1 MLDKKSQD
9 SAKQASIEQD
19 TIENGSAQNGYEP
32 SSSFL
37 LDIAPLLLTA
47 MILMVQFFV
56 FKDFTPHIPLACGIL
71 ITGLFMK
78 LRRRSW
84 AGMEE
89 NFLKVVKIGLPAMII
104 LMGVGMLIGSWIIAG
119 TVPTILYYGFSIF
132 SPSSFLFS
140 VCLICAVISLAT
152 GTSWGTV
159 GTVGLAM
166 MGIGLGLGIPA
177 HFTGGAIVSGAFF
190 GDKMSPLSDTTNLT
204 PAAADV
210 DLWEH
215 IRGMLPTTVPAM
227 ITALA
232 LYAWIGMSYG
242 NDNVNMSTIQALQ
255 STLASN
261 YNISLIT
268 LLPAVVVVGAAVFK
282 MPAIP
287 TVLGGVVVASL
298 VAFFLQGVGVS
309 DIFNVLQNGFK
320 SETGFDVVD
329 QLLSKGGV
337 MSMTWVVTLTIFA
350 LAFIGSIE
358 HYGTLRAIMTKI
370 NNIVKTRFGLV
381 TTTYASVIGVG
392 TIIGDVYTT
401 LVLPGRLLKDKYKEM
416 GYKRTTLT
424 RSIEDS
430 GTLLSPLIPWNM
442 GGSFVAAT
450 LGIAT
455 LTYAPFAFA
464 CWLSPLFGL
473 LWAAL
478 GKFTPREDEPTKEIV
493 LTKTS
498 NSTEPA
504 NTASINN

>member
-1 MLDKKSQD
+1 MIDDKLHNPD
-9 SAKQASIEQD
+9 VD
-19 TIENGSAQNGYEP
+19 GYGP
-32 SSSFL
+32 SSNFL
-37 LDIAPLLLTA
+37 LDIAPLVLTA
-47 MILMVQFFV
+47 IILMVQFFI

-78 LRRRSW
+78 LRGRDW
-84 AGMEE
+84 QGMEDR
-89 NFLKVVKIGLPAMII
+89 FLKVIKIGLPAMII

-140 VCLICAVISLAT
+140 VCIICAIISIAT

-166 MGIGLGLGIPA
+166 MGIGMGLGIPA

-204 PAAADV
+204 PAAAGV
-210 DLWEH
+210 ELWEH

-227 ITALA
+227 VTALA
-232 LYAWIGMSYG
+232 IYAWIGMGYG
-242 NDNVNMSTIQALQ
+242 DDSIDLSSIQALQ
-255 STLASN
+255 TSLADN
-261 YNISLIT
+261 YNLSVIT
-268 LLPAVVVVGAAVFK
+268 LLPALVVVAAAVMK

-298 VAFFLQGVGVS
+298 IAFFMQGVGVS
-309 DIFNVLQNGFK
+309 EIFSVLQNGYV
-320 SETGFDVVD
+320 SETGFEVVD
-329 QLLSKGGV
+329 KLLSKGGV
-337 MSMTWVVTLTIFA
+337 MSMTWVITLTIFA
-350 LAFIGSIE
+350 LGFVGSLE
-358 HYGTLRAIMTKI
+358 HYGTLKAIMAKI
-370 NNIVKTRFGLV
+370 DQAVKSRIGLIL
-381 TTTYASVIGVG
+381 TTYASVLGVG

-401 LVLPGRLLKDKYKEM
+401 LVLPGRLLKDKYQEM

-473 LWAAL
+473 LWAFL
-478 GKFTPREDEPTKEIV
+478 NKFIPREEP
-493 LTKTS
+493 S
-498 NSTEPA
+498 A
-504 NTASINN
+504 NKLGTTASINEV

>member
-1 MLDKKSQD
+1 MITEKPHDPNKD
-9 SAKQASIEQD
+9 
-19 TIENGSAQNGYEP
+19 GYGP

-37 LDIAPLLLTA
+37 LDIAPLVLTA
-47 MILMVQFFV
+47 MILMVQFFI

-78 LRRRSW
+78 MRGRDW
-84 AGMEE
+84 EGMEE
-89 NFLKVVKIGLPAMII
+89 RFLKVVKIGLPAILI

-140 VCLICAVISLAT
+140 VCIICAIISVAT

-166 MGIGLGLGIPA
+166 MGIGVGLGIPA
-177 HFTGGAIVSGAFF
+177 HLTGGAIVSGAFF

-204 PAAADV
+204 PAAAGV
-210 DLWEH
+210 DLWDH
-215 IRGMLPTTVPAM
+215 IKGMLPTTVPAM
-227 ITALA
+227 VTAL
-232 LYAWIGMSYG
+232 LIYAWIGMSYG
-242 NDNVNMSTIQALQ
+242 SDSIDMSSIQALQ
-255 STLASN
+255 TTLTDN
-261 YNISLIT
+261 YTISVFT
-268 LLPAVVVVGAAVFK
+268 LLPALVVVGAAVLK

-287 TVLGGVVVASL
+287 TVLSGVVVASL
-298 VAFFLQGVGVS
+298 VAFFMQGVGVS
-309 DIFNVLQNGFK
+309 DIFTVLQNGFV
-320 SETGFDVVD
+320 SETGSEVVD
-329 QLLSKGGV
+329 KLLSKGGV

-350 LAFIGSIE
+350 LAFVGSLE
-358 HYGTLRAIMTKI
+358 HYGTLKAIMVKI
-370 NNIVKTRFGLV
+370 NSMVKSRFGLIA
-381 TTTYASVIGVG
+381 TTYTSVIGVG

-401 LVLPGRLLKDKYKEM
+401 LVLPARLLKDKYQEM

-473 LWAAL
+473 LWAVL
-478 GKFTPREDEPTKEIV
+478 GKFIPREDPSEI
-493 LTKTS
+493 
-498 NSTEPA
+498 A
-504 NTASINN
+504 AHQADNTASSVSIEKL

>member
-1 MLDKKSQD
+1 MIDEK
-9 SAKQASIEQD
+9 
-19 TIENGSAQNGYEP
+19 NQNPSVEGYGP

-37 LDIAPLLLTA
+37 LDIAPLVLTA
-47 MILMVQFFV
+47 IILMVQFFV

-78 LRRRSW
+78 LRGRDW
-84 AGMEE
+84 DGMEQR
-89 NFLKVVKIGLPAMII
+89 FLKVVKIGLPAILI
-104 LMGVGMLIGSWIIAG
+104 LMGVGMLIGAWIIAG

-132 SPSSFLFS
+132 TPSSFLVS
-140 VCLICAVISLAT
+140 VCIICAIISLAT

-166 MGIGLGLGIPA
+166 MGIGLGLGVPA
-177 HFTGGAIVSGAFF
+177 PLVGGAIVSGAFF

-204 PAAADV
+204 PAAAGI

-215 IRGMLPTTVPAM
+215 IKGMLPTTVPAM
-227 ITALA
+227 ITAVLI
-232 LYAWIGMSYG
+232 YAWIGTSYG
-242 NDNVNMSTIQALQ
+242 SDSVDMSSIEAIKA
-255 STLASN
+255 SLASN
-261 YNISLIT
+261 YNLSVIT
-268 LLPAVVVVGAAVFK
+268 LLPAVVVIGAAVMK

-287 TVLGGVVVASL
+287 TVLVGVVVAS
-298 VAFFLQGVGVS
+298 VIAVFMQGVGLHDV
-309 DIFNVLQNGFK
+309 FNVLQNGFK
-320 SETGFDVVD
+320 SETGLEIVD

-350 LAFIGSIE
+350 LAFVGALE
-358 HYGTLRAIMTKI
+358 HYGTLKAIMAKLDKVI
-370 NNIVKTRFGLV
+370 KTRFGLV
-381 TTTYASVIGVG
+381 ISSYASVIGVG

-401 LVLPGRLLKDKYKEM
+401 LVLPGRLLKDKYQEM

-424 RSIEDS
+424 RAVEDC

-455 LTYAPFAFA
+455 ITYAPYAFA

-473 LWAAL
+473 LWLAL
-478 GKFTPREDEPTKEIV
+478 NKFIPRETPSVPVSEHV
-493 LTKTS
+493 VVTS
-498 NSTEPA
+498 N
-504 NTASINN
+504 NI

>member
-1 MLDKKSQD
+1 MIDEK
-9 SAKQASIEQD
+9 
-19 TIENGSAQNGYEP
+19 NQNPSVEGYGP

-37 LDIAPLLLTA
+37 LDIAPLVLTA
-47 MILMVQFFV
+47 IILMVQFFV

-78 LRRRSW
+78 LRGRDW
-84 AGMEE
+84 DGMEQR
-89 NFLKVVKIGLPAMII
+89 FLKVVKIGLPAILI
-104 LMGVGMLIGSWIIAG
+104 LMGVGMLIGAWIIAG

-132 SPSSFLFS
+132 TPSSFLVS
-140 VCLICAVISLAT
+140 VCIICAIISLAT

-166 MGIGLGLGIPA
+166 MGIGLGLGVPA
-177 HFTGGAIVSGAFF
+177 PLVGGAIVSGAFF

-204 PAAADV
+204 PAAAGI

-215 IRGMLPTTVPAM
+215 IKGMLPTTVPAM
-227 ITALA
+227 ITAVLI
-232 LYAWIGMSYG
+232 YAWIGTSYG
-242 NDNVNMSTIQALQ
+242 SDSVDMSSIEAIKA
-255 STLASN
+255 SLASN
-261 YNISLIT
+261 YNLSVIT
-268 LLPAVVVVGAAVFK
+268 LLPAVVVIGAAVMK

-287 TVLGGVVVASL
+287 TVLVGVVVAS
-298 VAFFLQGVGVS
+298 VIAVFMQGVGLHDVF
-309 DIFNVLQNGFK
+309 DVLQNGFK
-320 SETGFDVVD
+320 SETGLEIVD

-350 LAFIGSIE
+350 LAFVGSLE
-358 HYGTLRAIMTKI
+358 HYGTLKAIMAKLDKVI
-370 NNIVKTRFGLV
+370 KTRFGLV
-381 TTTYASVIGVG
+381 ISSYASVIGVG

-401 LVLPGRLLKDKYKEM
+401 LVLPGRLLKDKYQEM

-424 RSIEDS
+424 RAVEDC

-455 LTYAPFAFA
+455 ITYAPYAFA

-473 LWAAL
+473 LWLAL
-478 GKFTPREDEPTKEIV
+478 NKFIPRETPSVPVSEHV
-493 LTKTS
+493 VVTS
-498 NSTEPA
+498 N
-504 NTASINN
+504 NI

>member
-1 MLDKKSQD
+1 MIDDKPHNPAD
-9 SAKQASIEQD
+9 D
-19 TIENGSAQNGYEP
+19 GYGP

-37 LDIAPLLLTA
+37 LDIAPLVLTA

-71 ITGLFMK
+71 ITGLFIKM
-78 LRRRSW
+78 RGRDW
-84 AGMEE
+84 EGMEE
-89 NFLKVVKIGLPAMII
+89 RFLKVIKIGLPAMII

-140 VCLICAVISLAT
+140 VCIICAIISLAT

-166 MGIGLGLGIPA
+166 MGIGMGLGIPA

-204 PAAADV
+204 PAAAGV
-210 DLWEH
+210 ELWDH

-227 ITALA
+227 VTALA
-232 LYAWIGMSYG
+232 LYAWIGMGYG
-242 NDNVNMSTIQALQ
+242 DDSIDLSSIHALQ
-255 STLASN
+255 TNLADN
-261 YNISLIT
+261 YNLSIIT
-268 LLPAVVVVGAAVFK
+268 LLPALVVIIAAVMK

-287 TVLGGVVVASL
+287 TVLGGVVVASII
-298 VAFFLQGVGVS
+298 AFFLQGVGVS
-309 DIFNVLQNGFK
+309 DIFNVLQNGFV
-320 SETGFDVVD
+320 SETGFEVVD

-337 MSMTWVVTLTIFA
+337 MSMTWVITLTIFA
-350 LAFIGSIE
+350 LAFIGSLE
-358 HYGTLRAIMTKI
+358 HYGTLKAIMAKI
-370 NNIVKTRFGLV
+370 DKAIKSRIGLIL
-381 TTTYASVIGVG
+381 TTYASVLGVG
-392 TIIGDVYTT
+392 TLIGDVYTT

-424 RSIEDS
+424 RSIEDT

-473 LWAAL
+473 LWVFL
-478 GKFTPREDEPTKEIV
+478 NKFIPREEPSIDKLDT
-493 LTKTS
+493 TTS
-498 NSTEPA
+498 SVISEA
-504 NTASINN
+504 

>member
-1 MLDKKSQD
+1 MIDEKNPNPSV
-9 SAKQASIEQD
+9 E
-19 TIENGSAQNGYEP
+19 GYGP

-37 LDIAPLLLTA
+37 LDVAPLLITSI
-47 MILMVQFFV
+47 ILMVQFFI

-78 LRRRSW
+78 LRGRSW
-84 AGMEE
+84 DGMEQR
-89 NFLKVVKIGLPAMII
+89 FLKVIKIGLPAIII
-104 LMGVGMLIGSWIIAG
+104 LMGVGMLIGAWIIAG

-132 SPSSFLFS
+132 TPSSFLVS
-140 VCLICAVISLAT
+140 VCIICAIISLAT

-177 HFTGGAIVSGAFF
+177 HFVGGAIVSGAFF

-204 PAAADV
+204 PAAAGI

-215 IRGMLPTTVPAM
+215 IKGMLPTTVPAM
-227 ITALA
+227 ITAVL
-232 LYAWIGMSYG
+232 LYAWIGSSYG
-242 NDNVNMSTIQALQ
+242 SDSVDMTSIEAIKA
-255 STLASN
+255 SLASN
-261 YNISLIT
+261 YNLSVIT
-268 LLPAVVVVGAAVFK
+268 LLPAVVVIGAAIMK
-282 MPAIP
+282 IPAIP
-287 TVLGGVVVASL
+287 TVLVGVVIAAVIAI
-298 VAFFLQGVGVS
+298 FMQGVGLHDV
-309 DIFNVLQNGFK
+309 FNVLQNGFK
-320 SETGFDVVD
+320 SETGLEVVD

-350 LAFIGSIE
+350 LAFIGSLE
-358 HYGTLRAIMTKI
+358 HYGTLKAIMSKLNKVI
-370 NNIVKTRFGLV
+370 KTRFGLV
-381 TTTYASVIGVG
+381 LSSYASVLSVG
-392 TIIGDVYTT
+392 TVIGDVYTT

-424 RSIEDS
+424 RAVEDC

-455 LTYAPFAFA
+455 LTYAPYAFA

-473 LWAAL
+473 LWLAL
-478 GKFTPREDEPTKEIV
+478 NKFIPREEP
-493 LTKTS
+493 
-498 NSTEPA
+498 STEA
-504 NTASINN
+504 KINEESTAVVS

>member
-1 MLDKKSQD
+1 MIDDKPLDPD
-9 SAKQASIEQD
+9 VD
-19 TIENGSAQNGYEP
+19 GYGP

-37 LDIAPLLLTA
+37 LDIAPLILTA

-78 LRRRSW
+78 LRGRNW
-84 AGMEE
+84 LGMEE
-89 NFLKVVKIGLPAMII
+89 RFLKVIKIGLPAMII

-140 VCLICAVISLAT
+140 VCIICAIISVAT

-166 MGIGLGLGIPA
+166 MGIGMGLGIPA

-204 PAAADV
+204 PAAAGV
-210 DLWEH
+210 ELWDH

-227 ITALA
+227 VTALA

-242 NDNVNMSTIQALQ
+242 DDSIDLSSIQALQ
-255 STLASN
+255 TSLANN
-261 YNISLIT
+261 YNLSVIT
-268 LLPAVVVVGAAVFK
+268 LLPAIVVVAAAVMK

-287 TVLGGVVVASL
+287 TVLGGVVVASF
-298 VAFFLQGVGVS
+298 VAFFMQGVGVS
-309 DIFNVLQNGFK
+309 EIFNVLQNGFV
-320 SETGFDVVD
+320 SETGFEVVD
-329 QLLSKGGV
+329 KLLSKGGV
-337 MSMTWVVTLTIFA
+337 MSMTWVITLTIFA
-350 LAFIGSIE
+350 LAFVGSLE
-358 HYGTLRAIMTKI
+358 HYGTLKAIMAKI
-370 NNIVKTRFGLV
+370 DKAVKSRLGLIL
-381 TTTYASVIGVG
+381 TTYASVLGVG
-392 TIIGDVYTT
+392 TLIGDVYTT

-424 RSIEDS
+424 RSIEDA

-473 LWAAL
+473 LWAFMD
-478 GKFTPREDEPTKEIV
+478 KFIPREEHVVEKVDT
-493 LTKTS
+493 TS
-498 NSTEPA
+498 SVHEV
-504 NTASINN
+504 

>member
-1 MLDKKSQD
+1 MIDDKPHD
-9 SAKQASIEQD
+9 PAND
-19 TIENGSAQNGYEP
+19 GYGP

-37 LDIAPLLLTA
+37 LDIAPLVLTA

-78 LRRRSW
+78 MRGRDW
-84 AGMEE
+84 QGMEE
-89 NFLKVVKIGLPAMII
+89 RFLKVIKIGLPAMII

-140 VCLICAVISLAT
+140 VCIICAIISVAT

-166 MGIGLGLGIPA
+166 MGIGMGLGIPA

-204 PAAADV
+204 PAAAGV
-210 DLWEH
+210 ELWDH
-215 IRGMLPTTVPAM
+215 IKGMLPTTVPAM
-227 ITALA
+227 VTALA
-232 LYAWIGMSYG
+232 IYAWIGMGYG
-242 NDNVNMSTIQALQ
+242 DDSIDLSSIRALQ
-255 STLASN
+255 TSLADN
-261 YNISLIT
+261 YNLSIIT
-268 LLPAVVVVGAAVFK
+268 LLPALVVVIAAVMK

-287 TVLGGVVVASL
+287 TVLGGVVVAS
-298 VAFFLQGVGVS
+298 VIAFFLQGVGVS
-309 DIFNVLQNGFK
+309 DIFNVLQNGFV
-320 SETGFDVVD
+320 SETGFEVVD
-329 QLLSKGGV
+329 KLLSKGGV
-337 MSMTWVVTLTIFA
+337 MSMTWVITLTIFA
-350 LAFIGSIE
+350 LAFVGSLE
-358 HYGTLRAIMTKI
+358 HYGTLKAIMAKI
-370 NNIVKTRFGLV
+370 DKAVKSRIGLIL
-381 TTTYASVIGVG
+381 TTYASVLGVG
-392 TIIGDVYTT
+392 TLIGDVYTT
-401 LVLPGRLLKDKYKEM
+401 LVLPGRLLKEKYKEM

-473 LWAAL
+473 LWAFL
-478 GKFTPREDEPTKEIV
+478 DKFIPREEPTVEK
-493 LTKTS
+493 LDTATS
-498 NSTEPA
+498 T
-504 NTASINN
+504 SISDV

>member
-1 MLDKKSQD
+1 MIDDKLHD
-9 SAKQASIEQD
+9 PASD
-19 TIENGSAQNGYEP
+19 GYGP

-37 LDIAPLLLTA
+37 LDIAPLVLTA

-78 LRRRSW
+78 LRGRDW
-84 AGMEE
+84 QGMEDR
-89 NFLKVVKIGLPAMII
+89 FLKVIKIGLPAMII

-140 VCLICAVISLAT
+140 VCIICAIISVAT

-166 MGIGLGLGIPA
+166 MGIGMGLGIPA

-204 PAAADV
+204 PAAAGV
-210 DLWEH
+210 DLWDH
-215 IRGMLPTTVPAM
+215 IKGMLPTTVPAM
-227 ITALA
+227 VTALA
-232 LYAWIGMSYG
+232 IYAWIGMGYG
-242 NDNVNMSTIQALQ
+242 DDNIDLSSIQALQ
-255 STLASN
+255 TNLANN
-261 YNISLIT
+261 YNLGVIT
-268 LLPAVVVVGAAVFK
+268 LLPALVVVAAAVMK

-298 VAFFLQGVGVS
+298 VAFFMQGVEVS
-309 DIFNVLQNGFK
+309 EIFNVLQNGFV
-320 SETGFDVVD
+320 SETGFEVVD
-329 QLLSKGGV
+329 KLLSKGGV
-337 MSMTWVVTLTIFA
+337 MSMTWVITLTIFA
-350 LAFIGSIE
+350 LGFVGSLE
-358 HYGTLRAIMTKI
+358 HYGTLKAIMAKI
-370 NNIVKTRFGLV
+370 DKAVKSRIGLIL
-381 TTTYASVIGVG
+381 TTYASVLGVG
-392 TIIGDVYTT
+392 TLIGDVYTT

-424 RSIEDS
+424 RSIEDT

-473 LWAAL
+473 LWAFL
-478 GKFTPREDEPTKEIV
+478 DKFIPREEPTVKNV
-493 LTKTS
+493 DTTS
-498 NSTEPA
+498 TVNEA
-504 NTASINN
+504 

>member
-1 MLDKKSQD
+1 MIDEKNPNPSV
-9 SAKQASIEQD
+9 E
-19 TIENGSAQNGYEP
+19 GYDP

-37 LDIAPLLLTA
+37 LDVAPLLITSI
-47 MILMVQFFV
+47 ILMVQFFI

-78 LRRRSW
+78 LRGRSW
-84 AGMEE
+84 DGMEQR
-89 NFLKVVKIGLPAMII
+89 FLKVIKIGLPAIII
-104 LMGVGMLIGSWIIAG
+104 LMGVGMLIGAWIIAG

-132 SPSSFLFS
+132 TPSSFLVS
-140 VCLICAVISLAT
+140 VCIICAIISLAT

-177 HFTGGAIVSGAFF
+177 HFVGGAIVSGAFF

-204 PAAADV
+204 PAAAGI

-215 IRGMLPTTVPAM
+215 IKGMLPTTVPAM
-227 ITALA
+227 ITAVL
-232 LYAWIGMSYG
+232 LYAWIGSSYG
-242 NDNVNMSTIQALQ
+242 SDSVDMTSIEAIKA
-255 STLASN
+255 SLASN
-261 YNISLIT
+261 YNLSVIT
-268 LLPAVVVVGAAVFK
+268 LLPAVVVIGAAIMK

-287 TVLGGVVVASL
+287 TVLVGVVIAAVIAI
-298 VAFFLQGVGVS
+298 FMQGVGLHDV
-309 DIFNVLQNGFK
+309 FNVLQNGFK
-320 SETGFDVVD
+320 SETGLEVVD

-350 LAFIGSIE
+350 LAFIGSLE
-358 HYGTLRAIMTKI
+358 HYGTLKAIMGKLNKVI
-370 NNIVKTRFGLV
+370 KTRFGLV
-381 TTTYASVIGVG
+381 LSSYASVLSVG
-392 TIIGDVYTT
+392 TVIGDVYTT

-424 RSIEDS
+424 RAVEDC

-455 LTYAPFAFA
+455 LTYAPYAFA

-473 LWAAL
+473 LWLAL
-478 GKFTPREDEPTKEIV
+478 NKFIPREEP
-493 LTKTS
+493 
-498 NSTEPA
+498 STEA
-504 NTASINN
+504 KINEESTAVVS

>member
-1 MLDKKSQD
+1 MNPQQPLAQADK
-9 SAKQASIEQD
+9 
-19 TIENGSAQNGYEP
+19 TPP
-32 SSSFL
+32 SNFL
-37 LDIAPLLLTA
+37 LDIAPLVLTA
-47 MILMVQFFV
+47 AILMVQFFV

-71 ITGLFMK
+71 ITGFFMK
-78 LRRRSW
+78 LRGRSW
-84 AGMEE
+84 EGMESR
-89 NFLKVVKIGLPAMII
+89 FLKVVKIGLPAMII
-104 LMGVGMLIGSWIIAG
+104 LMGVGMLIGAWIISG

-140 VCLICAVISLAT
+140 VCLICAIISVAT
-152 GTSWGTV
+152 GTSWGTI

-166 MGIGLGLGIPA
+166 MGIGMGLGIPV

-204 PAAADV
+204 PAAAGV

-215 IRGMLPTTVPAM
+215 IRGMLPTTIPAM

-232 LYAWIGMSYG
+232 LYAWIGMGYG
-242 NDNVNMSTIQALQ
+242 NDSIDLSAIKELQ
-255 STLASN
+255 SALAAN
-261 YNISLIT
+261 YHISLFT
-268 LLPAVVVVGAAVFK
+268 LIPALVVIGAAMFK

-287 TVLGGVVVASL
+287 TVLSGVVVASL
-298 VAFFLQGVGVS
+298 VAFFMQGVGVS
-309 DIFNVLQNGFK
+309 QIFDVLQNGFK
-320 SETGFDVVD
+320 SETGLEVVD

-337 MSMTWVVTLTIFA
+337 MSMTWVITLTIFA
-350 LAFIGSIE
+350 LAFIGSLE
-358 HYGTLRAIMTKI
+358 HYGTLKAIMNKI
-370 NNIVKTRFGLV
+370 NAVVKSRFGLV
-381 TTTYASVIGVG
+381 LSTYGSVIGVG
-392 TIIGDVYTT
+392 TLIGDVYTT
-401 LVLPGRLLKDKYKEM
+401 LVLPGRLLKDKYKDM

-478 GKFTPREDEPTKEIV
+478 GKFTPREETPQLAPKKV
-493 LTKTS
+493 NLKKVKKLTVS
-498 NSTEPA
+498 EA
-504 NTASINN
+504 

>member
-1 MLDKKSQD
+1 MIDDKLHD
-9 SAKQASIEQD
+9 PASD
-19 TIENGSAQNGYEP
+19 GYGP

-37 LDIAPLLLTA
+37 LDIAPLVLTA

-78 LRRRSW
+78 LRGRDW
-84 AGMEE
+84 QGMEDR
-89 NFLKVVKIGLPAMII
+89 FLKVIKIGLPAMII

-140 VCLICAVISLAT
+140 VCIICAIISVAT

-166 MGIGLGLGIPA
+166 MGIGMGLGIPA

-204 PAAADV
+204 PAAAGV
-210 DLWEH
+210 DLWDH
-215 IRGMLPTTVPAM
+215 IKGMLPTTVPAM
-227 ITALA
+227 VTALA
-232 LYAWIGMSYG
+232 IYAWIGMGYG
-242 NDNVNMSTIQALQ
+242 DDSIDLSSIQALQ
-255 STLASN
+255 TNLANN
-261 YNISLIT
+261 YNLGVIT
-268 LLPAVVVVGAAVFK
+268 LLPALVVVAAAVMK
-282 MPAIP
+282 KPAIP

-298 VAFFLQGVGVS
+298 VAFFMQGVEVS
-309 DIFNVLQNGFK
+309 EIFNVLQNGFV
-320 SETGFDVVD
+320 SETGFEVVD
-329 QLLSKGGV
+329 KLLSKGGV
-337 MSMTWVVTLTIFA
+337 MSMTWVITLTIFA
-350 LAFIGSIE
+350 LGFVGSLE
-358 HYGTLRAIMTKI
+358 HYGTLKAIMAKI
-370 NNIVKTRFGLV
+370 DKAVKSRIGLIL
-381 TTTYASVIGVG
+381 TTYASVLGVG
-392 TIIGDVYTT
+392 TLIGDVYTT

-424 RSIEDS
+424 RSIEDT

-473 LWAAL
+473 LWAFL
-478 GKFTPREDEPTKEIV
+478 NKFIPREEHTVKNVDT
-493 LTKTS
+493 TS
-498 NSTEPA
+498 TVNEA
-504 NTASINN
+504 

>member
-1 MLDKKSQD
+1 MIDDKPHNPD
-9 SAKQASIEQD
+9 FD
-19 TIENGSAQNGYEP
+19 GYGP
-32 SSSFL
+32 SSNFL
-37 LDIAPLLLTA
+37 LDIAPLVLTA
-47 MILMVQFFV
+47 IILMVQFFI

-78 LRRRSW
+78 LRGRDW
-84 AGMEE
+84 QGMEDR
-89 NFLKVVKIGLPAMII
+89 FLKVIKIGLPAMII

-140 VCLICAVISLAT
+140 VCIICAIISVAT

-166 MGIGLGLGIPA
+166 MGIGMGLGIPA

-204 PAAADV
+204 PAAAGV
-210 DLWEH
+210 ELWDH
-215 IRGMLPTTVPAM
+215 IKGMLPTTVPAM
-227 ITALA
+227 VTALA
-232 LYAWIGMSYG
+232 IYAWIGMGYG
-242 NDNVNMSTIQALQ
+242 DDSIDLSSIQALQ
-255 STLASN
+255 TNLADN
-261 YNISLIT
+261 YNLGVIT
-268 LLPAVVVVGAAVFK
+268 LLPALVVVAAAVMK

-298 VAFFLQGVGVS
+298 IAFFMQGVGVS
-309 DIFNVLQNGFK
+309 EIFNVLQNGYV
-320 SETGFDVVD
+320 SETGFEVVD
-329 QLLSKGGV
+329 KLLSKGGV
-337 MSMTWVVTLTIFA
+337 MSMTWVITLTIFA
-350 LAFIGSIE
+350 LGFVGSLE
-358 HYGTLRAIMTKI
+358 HYGTLKAIMAKI
-370 NNIVKTRFGLV
+370 DQAVKSRIGLIL
-381 TTTYASVIGVG
+381 TTYASVLGVG

-401 LVLPGRLLKDKYKEM
+401 LVLPGRLLKDKYQEM

-473 LWAAL
+473 LWAFL
-478 GKFTPREDEPTKEIV
+478 NKFIPREEPMENKLDT
-493 LTKTS
+493 
-498 NSTEPA
+498 
-504 NTASINN
+504 TASANEA

>member
-1 MLDKKSQD
+1 MIADKL
-9 SAKQASIEQD
+9 KQPDDPDID
-19 TIENGSAQNGYEP
+19 GYEP

-37 LDIAPLLLTA
+37 LDIAPLVLTA
-47 MILMVQFFV
+47 ILLMVQFFV

-78 LRRRSW
+78 MRGRSW
-84 AGMEE
+84 DGMEE
-89 NFLKVVKIGLPAMII
+89 RFLKVVKIGLPAMII
-104 LMGVGMLIGSWIIAG
+104 LMGVGMLIGAWIIAG
-119 TVPTILYYGFSIF
+119 TVPTILYYGFSVF
-132 SPSSFLFS
+132 SPSSFLVS
-140 VCLICAVISLAT
+140 VCIICAIISVAT

-166 MGIGLGLGIPA
+166 MGIGMGLGIPA

-204 PAAADV
+204 PAAAGIE
-210 DLWEH
+210 LWDH

-227 ITALA
+227 ITALII
-232 LYAWIGMSYG
+232 YAWIGMGYG
-242 NDNVNMSTIQALQ
+242 AENVDLSSIKAIQSSLDA
-255 STLASN
+255 N
-261 YNISLIT
+261 YNLSVLT
-268 LLPAVVVVGAAVFK
+268 LLPALVVIIAAVMK
-282 MPAIP
+282 KPAIP
-287 TVLGGVVVASL
+287 TVLSGVVVACL
-298 VAFFLQGVGVS
+298 VAFIMQGVGVS
-309 DIFNVLQNGFK
+309 DIFNVLQNGFV

-329 QLLSKGGV
+329 QLLSKGGL

-350 LAFIGSIE
+350 LAFVGSIE
-358 HYGTLRAIMTKI
+358 HYGTLKAIMVKI
-370 NNIVKTRFGLV
+370 NKMVKSRVGLIL
-381 TTTYASVIGVG
+381 TTYASTLGVG
-392 TIIGDVYTT
+392 TLIGDVYTT
-401 LVLPGRLLKDKYKEM
+401 LVLPGRLLKNKYQEM

-473 LWAAL
+473 LWAFL
-478 GKFTPREDEPTKEIV
+478 DKFIPREESTLE
-493 LTKTS
+493 KTD
-498 NSTEPA
+498 
-504 NTASINN
+504 NNLLVNEA